1 MKRIILILSILLL
14 IVGCRT
20 SRKVVTHEDSSQI
33 HHESVTVD
41 RDSAFNEKVE
51 NIIHTTDS
59 IVEIYQEYMMIDST
73 GKVIAHEIGRSR
85 QKYSGYSSDQGQAYN
100 LNNVITQHTSENDST
115 SNHHDK
121 SREVQKSAE
130 IEPPWKW
137 HVLICFIAFMY
148 VVIIYQKNNKK

>member
-14 IVGCRT
+14 FVGCKT
-20 SRKVVTHEDSSQI
+20 SRKAVTHEQYTQGHCESKSVDQDSSFSQ
-33 HHESVTVD
+33 
-41 RDSAFNEKVE
+41 KVE
-51 NIIHTTDS
+51 NVTHTTDS

-137 HVLICFIAFMY
+137 HVLIGFIAFMY
-148 VVIIYQKNNKK
+148 VVIIYQKKNKK